1 MIKKKLTQE
10 NGDRN
15 SDIRFKNEISRHVTQ
30 PWFFMW
36 MVTFQAAQTDP
47 HMNLEPYTHELQK
60 SVFLLLLLFIILI
73 FSLFI
78 GAKPWHA
85 I

>member
-1 MIKKKLTQE
+1 
-10 NGDRN
+10 
-15 SDIRFKNEISRHVTQ
+15 
-30 PWFFMW
+30 MW

>member
-1 MIKKKLTQE
+1 
-10 NGDRN
+10 
-15 SDIRFKNEISRHVTQ
+15 
-30 PWFFMW
+30 
-36 MVTFQAAQTDP
+36 MVTFQAAQTYP

-60 SVFLLLLLFIILI
+60 SVSLLLLLLLLI